1 MKDFK
6 SFSRKYLNGE
16 RVYQYFCILVCV
28 TVAALC
34 LYPLLYTL
42 AVSVCAPERIDYRF
56 VLPIP
61 LEFSFRAY
69 SQVFTVGDYI
79 WRAILVSVFRTAVGT
94 VLSVV
99 VCAMLAYAL
108 SRKDLPA
115 KRAFMYLL
123 IFVILFQGG
132 LIPTFL
138 VIKEVN
144 LLDNIWVYVLPNIM
158 NAWNVI
164 IMKQSM
170 EGIPREIEE
179 SARMDGVGDL
189 QNFLLMVLPMSKP
202 VLAAMAIFTLVGQW
216 NSWFDA
222 MIYVSP
228 THSELWP
235 LQYYATISLNNLNQ
249 INANN
254 PNPSVNNFTVMME
267 NMSIKMALTV
277 VTTIPILVMYPFFQK
292 YFTKGVY
299 LGAVKG

>member
-1 MKDFK
+1 MKFK
-6 SFSRKYLNGE
+6 QFMIKYFNGE
-16 RVYQYFCILVCV
+16 RVYQYVCGLVCFV
-28 TVAALC
+28 VAALC

-42 AVSVCAPERIDYRF
+42 AVSVCAPENINYSA

-61 LEFSFRAY
+61 TKFSLRAY
-69 SQVFTVGDYI
+69 MQVFTVGDYI
-79 WRAILVSVFRTAVGT
+79 WRAILVSVFRTVVGT
-94 VLSVV
+94 FLSVV

-108 SRKDLPA
+108 SRRDLPG
-115 KRAFMYLL
+115 KRGFMYLL
-123 IFVILFQGG
+123 IFIILFQGG

-144 LLDNIWVYVLPNIM
+144 LLNNIWVYVLPNIM

-179 SARMDGVGDL
+179 SARMDGVSDL
-189 QNFLLMVLPMSKP
+189 QNFVLMVLPMSTP

-222 MIYVSP
+222 MIYVTSA
-228 THSELWP
+228 HSDLWP

-254 PNPSVNNFTVMME
+254 PNPNVNNFTALME
-267 NMSIKMALTV
+267 GMSVKMALTV
-277 VTTIPILVMYPFFQK
+277 VTTLPILVMYPFFQK